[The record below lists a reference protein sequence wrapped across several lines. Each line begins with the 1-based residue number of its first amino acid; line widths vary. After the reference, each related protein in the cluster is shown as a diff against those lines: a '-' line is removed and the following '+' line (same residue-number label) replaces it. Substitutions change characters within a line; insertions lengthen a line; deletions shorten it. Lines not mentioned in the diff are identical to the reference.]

1 MNKTEITKPITIL
14 LVEDN
19 PGDIRLVQEIFH
31 EGMVPH
37 HLEVVRD
44 GEEAMRFLHRQKPF
58 DNSLLPDLILLD
70 LNLPKK
76 SGDQVLAEIKSDGR
90 LRKIPVIVLTASK
103 AEEDINKA
111 YNNHANC
118 YLTKPIDLDQF
129 IHVVQAIK
137 LFWLSIVQF
146 PEE

>member
-1 MNKTEITKPITIL
+1 MNSIETNDPITIL

-19 PGDIRLVQEIFH
+19 SGDIRLVQEVFQ
-31 EGMVPH
+31 EGMVSH
-37 HLEVVRD
+37 QLKIVRD
-44 GEEAMRFLHRQKPF
+44 GEEAMRFLHQQKPF
-58 DNSLLPDLILLD
+58 EGASLPDLILLD

-76 SGDQVLAEIKSDGR
+76 SGDQVLAEIKSDNR
-90 LRKIPVIVLTASK
+90 LRKIPVIVLTASQ
-103 AEEDINKA
+103 AEEDIARA

-118 YLTKPIDLDQF
+118 YLIKPIDLDQF
-129 IHVVQAIK
+129 IHVVHAIK